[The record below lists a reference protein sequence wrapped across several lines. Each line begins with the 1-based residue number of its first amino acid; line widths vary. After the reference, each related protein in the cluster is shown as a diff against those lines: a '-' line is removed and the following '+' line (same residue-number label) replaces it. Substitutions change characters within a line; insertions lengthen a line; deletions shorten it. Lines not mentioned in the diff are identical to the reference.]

1 MGKQTLFEISAD
13 MQAFDELLEDSN
25 FDDEEV
31 QKALAGW
38 ADELQDNLE
47 TKVDNYAAYIQT
59 LLARGTAR
67 KKEGDRLKKK
77 AASDENKAKRLKD
90 HLKEVLEFRKIKT
103 VDTLRFK
110 VTVAKAGGKLSV
122 ECNVLPED
130 LPDEFRTTIPASFA
144 VNKDAIRDHLAAE
157 KKLDGCR
164 LLERSTY
171 LKVS

>member
-1 MGKQTLFEISAD
+1 MAKQTLFEISQD
-13 MQAFDELLEDSN
+13 MQAFDELLEDAS

-31 QKALAGW
+31 QTALASW
-38 ADELQDNLE
+38 ADELQENME

-59 LLARGTAR
+59 LLARADAR
-67 KKEGDRLKKK
+67 KKEGDRLKRK
-77 AASDENKAKRLKD
+77 ASSDENKAKRLKD

-110 VTVAKAGGKLSV
+110 VTVAKAGGKAPV
-122 ECNVLPED
+122 ECNVLPAD
-130 LPDEFRTTIPASFA
+130 LPSEFQTEVPASYK
-144 VNKDAIRDHLAAE
+144 VDKDAIRTHLAAG